1 MRFIGNVSP
10 EVLIIVKN
18 ALLPYIPELTPTKLV
33 TALQQYDPDL
43 TNAIGVNDNYYT
55 IQNAAKLIDCTL
67 PTLYNWKRK
76 GKIRFKKV
84 GDKTY
89 IPKEDIDKIISG

>member
-76 GKIRFKKV
+76 GKILFKKV
-84 GDKTY
+84 GDNTY